1 MNALLHASVS
11 DLWSLAGWTMVHFLW
26 LGAIVAAV
34 ATVARV
40 ALRSASPNARYAV
53 AIGSLFL
60 LAALPLATAAWLLK
74 YPLPSL
80 EGRGRG
86 SDCWPHREI
95 SNSAANSCHG
105 E

>member
-34 ATVARV
+34 ALVARV

-60 LAALPLATAAWLLK
+60 LAALPLARQ
-74 YPLPSL
+74 PH
-80 EGRGRG
+80 G
-86 SDCWPHREI
+86 S
-95 SNSAANSCHG
+95 
-105 E
+105 